1 MDLPQKFGKYTLL
14 RRLATGGMAEIF
26 LARQQGMGGFEKE
39 VVVKRLLPTHAQ
51 NEELVT
57 MFLDEARIAA
67 NLTHPNIAQ
76 IFDLGRAGDDYFIAM
91 EFVRGVD
98 LRRLCAQ
105 GIAEDAFLPRHHAV
119 RIVAEVC
126 DALAYAHAKTD
137 DEGRPMHIV
146 HRDVSPTN
154 VLITYEGGVK
164 LVDFGI
170 AKASNKANVTKAGQI
185 KGKFGYMAPE
195 QALGGHLDHR
205 TDLFAVGINLY
216 EITVGRR
223 LFKGDNEVE
232 TLEAIEAARVVPP
245 REVDP
250 DYPEALE
257 RIVLRALARD
267 PDARYQSARD
277 LQMALEEYLA
287 SAGMR
292 STAGM
297 LAEYVRSLF
306 AEQIELEVE
315 ESARLREEARALED
329 EGAPAAE
336 PAPAP
341 APALPA
347 AAPAATPSAA
357 PPLAPDPTPIVDPW
371 ASLNRVEP
379 PPTAAEMGV
388 DPTPAPSAPA
398 SARPDLVPDPS
409 VLLTEDDLRIRKPR
423 SYTGLLMLLLIAVG
437 AFALYQVMQGDMRNP
452 RERGN
457 PNIQV
462 APPSLQDL
470 TRGSEDVELP
480 PPPKKAM
487 LRLDSDPPGARVVV
501 NGNVVSSVTPTAIQT
516 FVGRFADVRMLMPGR
531 LPQTTRVKVDQD
543 EVEVKLALEEGVPP
557 VGSLYVETAPAGAE
571 LSLNGNA
578 VGITPIKLPK
588 VAANTEMTLA
598 LRKEGYYPHLVTYTL
613 AEGEERDLG
622 VRLIQ
627 DTGPR
632 SIAVVNVESIPLGAE
647 VTELREDGENKV
659 RGRTGRY
666 PVKLNVPIDR
676 PLHLRAEAERH
687 APAETFLDVREPFY
701 TLYLRL
707 PAPEAFHGKLSII
720 GAKGLVVFVGS
731 EEVGTTP
738 VRDHALTEGDHTVV
752 VFDEKSRT
760 RKSFEVRVERNKTVE
775 KSVVL
780 EGETI
785 TVQ

>member
-250 DYPEALE
+250 EYPEALE

-423 SYTGLLMLLLIAVG
+423 SYTGLLMLLLIAFG

-470 TRGSEDVELP
+470 TKGSEDVELP

-598 LRKEGYYPHLVTYTL
+598 LRKEGYYPHVVTYTL

-687 APAETFLDVREPFY
+687 APAETFLDVREPF
-701 TLYLRL
+701 
-707 PAPEAFHGKLSII
+707 
-720 GAKGLVVFVGS
+720 
-731 EEVGTTP
+731 
-738 VRDHALTEGDHTVV
+738 
-752 VFDEKSRT
+752 
-760 RKSFEVRVERNKTVE
+760 
-775 KSVVL
+775 
-780 EGETI
+780 
-785 TVQ
+785 